1 VLYADRFRFPG
12 TTRVIITYW
21 GRWLVHFILWGKVR
35 MGGTVKDKAK
45 HLRANMTDTERL
57 LWKHL
62 RLRQLQGFKFRR
74 QATIGPYIADFV
86 SFEAGLIIEVDGG
99 HHAGQKVKDSRR
111 TSWLNKQGFRV
122 LRFWDTEVL
131 KETRSVLEASWKE
144 LSPRLNP
151 PPQGGGREQGRQPIA
166 TRHEPGL

>member
-1 VLYADRFRFPG
+1 
-12 TTRVIITYW
+12 
-21 GRWLVHFILWGKVR
+21 

-57 LWKHL
+57 LWRHL
-62 RLRQLQGFKFRR
+62 RMRQLQGFKFRR

-86 SFEAGLIIEVDGG
+86 SFEAKLIIEVDGG
-99 HHAGQKVKDSRR
+99 HHAGQKAKDSLR

-131 KETRSVLEASWKE
+131 KETRSVLEAIWKE
-144 LSPRLNP
+144 ISPHLNP
-151 PPQGGGREQGRQPIA
+151 PPQGGRKGTGEA
-166 TRHEPGL
+166 THSNSS